1 MTTPHQSEEG
11 VGVAE
16 KETEDV
22 MDTAE
27 WEEVSAENDEERQ
40 DEGHEQAVFYEVE
53 KILAEERSKKNGQ
66 LYYKIRWLG
75 YTSDHDSLEPA
86 HEIQHCVEIVAAWE
100 AEKAQRGTEC

>member
-16 KETEDV
+16 NESEDI
-22 MDTAE
+22 MDTV
-27 WEEVSAENDEERQ
+27 EEEEISAENNDERQ
-40 DEGHEQAVFYEVE
+40 EESQEQAIFFEVE
-53 KILAEERSKKNGQ
+53 KILAEERSKENGL

-75 YTSDHDSLEPA
+75 YTSDDDSMEPA

-100 AEKAQRGTEC
+100 AEKARRGTDC

>member
-11 VGVAE
+11 VGVEE
-16 KETEDV
+16 KEIENV

-27 WEEVSAENDEERQ
+27 QEEDSAEDNEE
-40 DEGHEQAVFYEVE
+40 EAELGAIFFEVE
-53 KILAEERSKKNGQ
+53 KILGEERSKENGQ

-100 AEKAQRGTEC
+100 AEKARKGTEC